1 MKDPF
6 SSHFKLP
13 TRARKES
20 ITLRYDAK
28 RKLKNVQHRQ
38 LSVHPSTH
46 AQSPVS
52 RASPQP
58 SMPNIRVPL
67 SVKTSCSL
75 MISSSGLCH
84 FRAHSMSVMS
94 AVLFKNIYTSTSPI
108 ARPPC
113 KECRIDFYA
122 WHLCSGYNVKS
133 RPVNQ
138 SLVCVISWHAIVR
151 WLSLHMRCIV
161 SLNVLSSA
169 QLELRYKTVCAS
181 GTES

>member
-1 MKDPF
+1 MHHWSKHEHAGTKTISLMLSAGCNSLIRPM
-6 SSHFKLP
+6 SCRNTGICKSVPAKKKNHCIGEASINRLYRAVYWKTPSVPIFKLP

-52 RASPQP
+52 HASPQP
-58 SMPNIRVPL
+58 SVPNIRVPL
-67 SVKTSCSL
+67 SVKTSCSP

-113 KECRIDFYA
+113 K
-122 WHLCSGYNVKS
+122 
-133 RPVNQ
+133 
-138 SLVCVISWHAIVR
+138 
-151 WLSLHMRCIV
+151 
-161 SLNVLSSA
+161 
-169 QLELRYKTVCAS
+169 
-181 GTES
+181 